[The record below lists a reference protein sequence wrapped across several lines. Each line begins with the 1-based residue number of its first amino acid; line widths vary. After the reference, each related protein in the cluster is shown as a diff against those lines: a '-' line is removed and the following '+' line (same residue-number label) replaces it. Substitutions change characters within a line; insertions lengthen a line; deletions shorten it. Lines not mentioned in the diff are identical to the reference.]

1 MSAVT
6 TTGGLLPRDLLDRVA
21 THDAKLDGTGPDS
34 YGLAP
39 GEQLSNSITHSW
51 NRVGTLWE
59 RFNTEL
65 ATLDSSERAIRL
77 TRRRLTLPLLGELGF
92 ADLSPPG
99 GLHLDGRDY
108 PISHEWAGS
117 VPVHLVG
124 ARVEIDRRTPGVAG
138 AARVSP
144 HGLVQ
149 EFLNR
154 SDKHLWAIVSNGR
167 RLRLLRDNASLT
179 RHAYVEFDLA
189 AMLDGE
195 QYSDFRLLWL
205 TCHRTRFEGER
216 PESCLLERWTQ
227 EAASSGV
234 RVLDRQRVG
243 VERALTALGEGF
255 VGQPNPELK
264 RRLRSGEL
272 STESYHRQVL
282 RVIYRL
288 LFLLVAESR
297 DLLLTPGADAAARK
311 RYERFYS
318 VGRLVALADR
328 QRGSPHTDLWEGFG
342 VVVGALSGT
351 ALAPSLELQPLG
363 SFLWS
368 PEATPDLN
376 DATID
381 NAHLLEAVR
390 ALAWTYDEG
399 SRVRRPVD
407 YRNLGAEEFG
417 SVYESL
423 LELHAEIDIDRP
435 AFRLVTAA
443 GNERKTTGS
452 YYTPAPLISRL
463 LDEALDPVLDE
474 AERGTDPAEA
484 LLALRVLDP
493 ACGSGHFLIAAA
505 HRIAGR
511 LATARSGDTEP
522 SPDDLREALRD
533 VIGRCLHGI
542 DINPMAVEL
551 CKVSLWLEANLP
563 GHPLGFLDHHIVVG
577 NSLLGTTPELL
588 AAGVPD
594 AAFKPLTGDDRE
606 WVKTL
611 RRTNKAERKER
622 ASAQTVMDLGWSPA
636 DGLAALARDVAVI
649 DSGPEDS
656 VDDVHVK
663 ADLFADMMES
673 SEYVRLKLAAD
684 AWCAAFV
691 ASKTPGVPPITDGT
705 VRAIDE
711 GRNIDSRA
719 RAAVHELAEQY
730 KFLHLHLAFPD
741 VFARSDGF
749 DAVLGNPPWDQI
761 QYDPRETFAASHPE
775 IAEAPTMA
783 KRNAMLRALETD
795 EPDTYQRY
803 QRDVRHLDGVKHF
816 LHASGCHPLASV
828 GRLNT
833 APLFVELMWNSTS
846 PEGRTG
852 VIAPTGI
859 ATDSFTQGFFRA
871 MVERRALV
879 SLYDFENSKTIFLGV
894 HRSFKFCLLTLV
906 GSQGHVRESRFSFF
920 AHEYSDLNAFERT
933 FSLAPE
939 DFALLNPNTKT
950 CPIFRTNRDAEIT
963 KAIYRRVP
971 LFILDDDPDGNPW
984 DVSFQLMF
992 MMNTDSYLFRT
1003 REELEAAGYVL
1014 HGNHYVRPAHVSGV
1028 DVDAATRDT
1037 HGPVGDSDRGSA
1049 EGAGR
1054 TSRIDA
1060 AVLKLTPLEEHIPD
1074 FERYVPLYEGKMV
1087 HQFDHRWATYSNGR
1101 FRDVRCSEKKD
1112 PTYLPLPRYWIPSRE
1127 ISSRASG
1134 SRPWLQGWR
1143 DVAGSTDER
1152 TLITALHPR
1161 VGAGHTLP
1169 QIVVCDS
1176 LTRRR
1181 SALIQCVMNT
1191 FACDFVARQK
1201 VGRAHVA
1208 LFVLKQIPLVAL
1220 DTEEILRF
1228 IEPIALELF
1237 FTAWDMAPVALDL
1250 GYSGPPFQWDE
1261 RRRPLL
1267 RAELDALMLHLYGV
1281 GRVDTLYILDT
1292 FPIVKRKDEQQY
1304 GGEYRTKRLILERYD
1319 AMAAAFERHFGSSAG
1334 SPNGDDPPLTQQS
1347 LGRYS
1352 ERLAE
1357 ALAAEYESGVSP
1369 PPADPSCAHP
1379 ESSRPSWAPPAP
1391 GVVS

>member
-21 THDAKLDGTGPDS
+21 THDAKLDRTTPDS

-39 GEQLSNSITHSW
+39 GEQLSNSIAHSW

-65 ATLDSSERAIRL
+65 ATLDDNERAIGL
-77 TRRRLTLPLLGELGF
+77 TRRRLTLPLLSELGF

-99 GLHLDGRDY
+99 GLHLDGQDY

-124 ARVEIDRRTPGVAG
+124 AGVEIDRRTPGVAG
-138 AARVSP
+138 AARISP

-154 SDKHLWAIVSNGR
+154 SDKHLWAIVSNGQ

-179 RHAYVEFDLA
+179 RRAYVEFDLA
-189 AMLDGE
+189 AMLNGE

-234 RVLDRQRVG
+234 RALDRQRVG

-255 VGQPNPELK
+255 IGQPNPELK
-264 RRLRSGEL
+264 QRLRSGEL
-272 STESYHRQVL
+272 STDDYHCQVL

-297 DLLLTPGADAAARK
+297 DLLLTPEADAAARK

-318 VGRLVALADR
+318 VGRLVTLANR
-328 QRGSPHTDLWEGFG
+328 QRGSPHSDLWEGFG
-342 VVVGALSGT
+342 VVARALSGT

-381 NAHLLEAVR
+381 NAQFLEAVR

-399 SRVRRPVD
+399 SRVRRPID
-407 YRNLGAEEFG
+407 YRNLGAEELG

-423 LELHAEIDIDRP
+423 LELRAEIDLDGP
-435 AFRLVTAA
+435 AFRLVTVA

-474 AERGTDPAEA
+474 AEQAADPADA
-484 LLALRVLDP
+484 LLGLRILDP

-511 LATARSGDTEP
+511 LASVRTGDAEP

-533 VIGRCLHGI
+533 VIGVCLHGI

-563 GHPLGFLDHHIVVG
+563 GHPLGFLDHRIVVG

-588 AAGVPD
+588 DAGVPD
-594 AAFKPLTGDDRE
+594 AAFKPLTGDDKE

-611 RRTNKAERKER
+611 RKTNKAERKER
-622 ASAQTVMDLGWSPA
+622 ARAQTVIDLGWSPA
-636 DGLAALARDVAVI
+636 DAVAALARDVAVI
-649 DSGPEDS
+649 DAGPEES
-656 VDDVHVK
+656 VDDVSVK
-663 ADLFADMMES
+663 ADLFFDMQES

-691 ASKTPGVPPITDGT
+691 ASKTPDDPPITDGT
-705 VRAIDE
+705 VRAINERRD
-711 GRNIDSRA
+711 IDFRA
-719 RAAVHELAEQY
+719 RAAVHDLAEQY

-741 VFARSDGF
+741 VFARSGGF

-761 QYDPRETFAASHPE
+761 QYDPRETFAASHPD

-783 KRNAMLRALETD
+783 RRSAMLRNLAES
-795 EPDTYQRY
+795 EPDSYQRY
-803 QRDVRHLDGVKHF
+803 QADVRHLDGVKHF
-816 LHASGCHPLASV
+816 LHASGRYPLGSV

-833 APLFVELMWNSTS
+833 APLFVELMWNSVA
-846 PEGRTG
+846 PRGRTG
-852 VIAPTGI
+852 VITPTGI

-871 MVERRALV
+871 MIERKRLF
-879 SLYDFENSKTIFLGV
+879 SLYDFENSKPIFPGV

-906 GSQGHVRESRFSFF
+906 GPEHSADKARFSFF
-920 AHEYSDLNAFERT
+920 SNDVADLGEPKRT
-933 FSLAPE
+933 CSLASD
-939 DFALLNPNTKT
+939 DFALLNPNTRT
-950 CPIFRTNRDAEIT
+950 CPIFRTSRDAEIT
-963 KAIYRRVP
+963 KGIYRRVSP
-971 LFILDDDPDGNPW
+971 FVEEYEASGNSW
-984 DVSFQLMF
+984 GVSFQLMF
-992 MMNTDSYLFRT
+992 MMNTDSYRFRT
-1003 REELEAAGYVL
+1003 REELEADGYVL
-1014 HGNHYVRPAHVSGV
+1014 RGNQFVHHLDGLDIGGRGAS
-1028 DVDAATRDT
+1028 
-1037 HGPVGDSDRGSA
+1037 PVPDRY
-1049 EGAGR
+1049 
-1054 TSRIDA
+1054 I
-1060 AVLKLTPLEEHIPD
+1060 
-1074 FERYVPLYEGKMV
+1074 PLYEGKMI
-1087 HQFDHRWATYSNGR
+1087 HQFDHRWTTYENGESR
-1101 FRDVRCSEKKD
+1101 EVTTVEKQD
-1112 PTYLPLPRYWIPSRE
+1112 PTFLSIPRYWVPAQDVSDCVSE
-1127 ISSRASG
+1127 V
-1134 SRPWLQGWR
+1134 RPWLQGWR
-1143 DVAGSTDER
+1143 EIARNTDER
-1152 TLITALHPR
+1152 TLIVALHPR
-1161 VGAGHTLP
+1161 VGAGNKLP
-1169 QIVVCDS
+1169 QLVPDGIDS
-1176 LTRRR
+1176 RLRHTVLQGIAN
-1181 SALIQCVMNT
+1181 SI
-1191 FACDFVARQK
+1191 ACDYVARQK
-1201 VGRAHVA
+1201 VGGTAVSI
-1208 LFVLKQIPLVAL
+1208 FIVKQVPIPSSLPEGICRKVQL
-1220 DTEEILRF
+1220 LI
-1228 IEPIALELF
+1228 LELSY
-1237 FTAWDMAPVALDL
+1237 TAWDMAPFASDV
-1250 GYSGPPFQWDE
+1250 GYSGPPFRWADS
-1261 RRRPLL
+1261 RRLML
-1267 RAELDALMLHLYGV
+1267 RAELDALMFHLYGIS
-1281 GRVDTLYILDT
+1281 RVDVYYIMDT
-1292 FPIVKRKDEQQY
+1292 FTTLKRKDEKQY
-1304 GGEYRTKRLILERYD
+1304 GHYRMMRRVLDRYD
-1319 AMAAAFERHFGSSAG
+1319 AMTESYVATHGTLNNT
-1334 SPNGDDPPLTQQS
+1334 PNGEDPPTDQHTLAV
-1347 LGRYS
+1347 YCKN
-1352 ERLAE
+1352 LAE
-1357 ALAAEYESGVSP
+1357 ALQTSYDCNIDP
-1369 PPADPSCAHP
+1369 PPAHPSCAHP
-1379 ESSRPSWAPPAP
+1379 ESTRPSWA
-1391 GVVS
+1391 S

>member
-21 THDAKLDGTGPDS
+21 THDAKLDGTTPDS

-65 ATLDSSERAIRL
+65 ATLDNSVRAIGL
-77 TRRRLTLPLLGELGF
+77 TRRRLTLPLLTELGF
-92 ADLSPPG
+92 ADLPPPG

-138 AARVSP
+138 AARISP

-154 SDKHLWAIVSNGR
+154 SDKHLWAIVCNGR

-179 RHAYVEFDLA
+179 RHAYVDFDLA

-234 RVLDRQRVG
+234 RALDRQRVG

-255 VGQPNPELK
+255 IGQPNPELR

-272 STESYHRQVL
+272 STENYHRQVL

-297 DLLLTPGADAAARK
+297 DLLLTPDADAAARK
-311 RYERFYS
+311 RYDRFYS

-342 VVVGALSGT
+342 VVVRALSGIS
-351 ALAPSLELQPLG
+351 LAPSLELQPLG

-376 DATID
+376 DTTID

-390 ALAWTYDEG
+390 ALAWVYDEG

-407 YRNLGAEEFG
+407 YRNLGAEELG

-423 LELHAEIDIDRP
+423 LELRAEIDLDRP
-435 AFRLVTAA
+435 AFRLVTVA

-474 AERGTDPAEA
+474 AERAADPADA

-511 LATARSGDTEP
+511 LASARSGDAEP
-522 SPDDLREALRD
+522 SPDDLRGALRD

-551 CKVSLWLEANLP
+551 CTVSLWLEANLP

-588 AAGVPD
+588 DAGVPD
-594 AAFKPLTGDDRE
+594 AAFKPLTGDDKE
-606 WVKTL
+606 WVRTL
-611 RRTNKAERKER
+611 RKTNKAERKER
-622 ASAQTVMDLGWSPA
+622 ERAQTVMDFGWSPA
-636 DGLAALARDVAVI
+636 AAVAALARDVAVI
-649 DSGPEDS
+649 DTGPEES
-656 VDDVHVK
+656 VDDVNVK
-663 ADLFADMMES
+663 ADLFADMQES
-673 SEYVRLKLAAD
+673 SEYVHLKLAAD

-691 ASKTPGVPPITDGT
+691 ASKTPDDPPITDGT
-705 VRAIDE
+705 VRAINE

-719 RAAVHELAEQY
+719 RASVADLAEQY
-730 KFLHLHLAFPD
+730 RFLHLHLAFPD
-741 VFARSDGF
+741 VFARSGGF

-761 QYDPRETFAASHPE
+761 QYDPRETFAASHPD

-783 KRNAMLRALETD
+783 KRNAMLRALSTS
-795 EPDTYQRY
+795 EPETYQRY
-803 QRDVRHLDGVKHF
+803 QADVRHLDGVKHF
-816 LHASGCHPLASV
+816 LHTSGRYPLGSV

-833 APLFVELMWNSTS
+833 APLFVELMWSGIA
-846 PEGRTG
+846 PRGRTG
-852 VIAPTGI
+852 VIVPTGI

-871 MVERRALV
+871 MVERRSLV
-879 SLYDFENSKTIFLGV
+879 SLYDFENSKPIFPGV
-894 HRSFKFCLLTLV
+894 HRSYKFCLLTLL
-906 GSQGHVRESRFSFF
+906 GSQGDIRESRFSFF
-920 AHEYSDLNAFERT
+920 AHEYSDLNAPERT

-971 LFILDDDPDGNPW
+971 PFVRDDDPDGNPW

-992 MMNTDSYLFRT
+992 MMNTGSELFRQQ
-1003 REELEAAGYVL
+1003 EDLEAEGYVRR
-1014 HGNHYVRPAHVSGV
+1014 GNHYLHTVPEDESA
-1028 DVDAATRDT
+1028 VDA
-1037 HGPVGDSDRGSA
+1037 GQGGSVCDRY
-1049 EGAGR
+1049 
-1054 TSRIDA
+1054 
-1060 AVLKLTPLEEHIPD
+1060 L
-1074 FERYVPLYEGKMV
+1074 PLYEGKMAT
-1087 HQFDHRWATYSNGR
+1087 FYDHRAA
-1101 FRDVRCSEKKD
+1101 DVVES
-1112 PTYLPLPRYWIPSRE
+1112 PTASKRQRQPRYLSSDEKADPSRLAIPLDWVNARE
-1127 ISSRASG
+1127 VEALVDEAG
-1134 SRPWLQGWR
+1134 KWLLGMN
-1143 DVAGSTDER
+1143 DVTSATNER
-1152 TLITALHPR
+1152 TTVCTALPISAAGDSEPLLRTMVHPHLLM
-1161 VGAGHTLP
+1161 AILNSFP
-1169 QIVVCDS
+1169 LDY
-1176 LTRRR
+1176 
-1181 SALIQCVMNT
+1181 
-1191 FACDFVARQK
+1191 VARQK
-1201 VGRAHVA
+1201 LGGMHMR
-1208 LFVLKQIPLVAL
+1208 FGYLKQLPVLTPVTIQPHLPL
-1220 DTEEILRF
+1220 
-1228 IEPIALELF
+1228 IAPSIMELVY
-1237 FTAWDMAPVALDL
+1237 TAWDMTSFASQLN
-1250 GYSGPPFQWDE
+1250 YRGPPFRWGDS
-1261 RRRPLL
+1261 RRALL
-1267 RAELDALMLHLYGV
+1267 RAQLDALMFHLYGIGHDDV
-1281 GRVDTLYILDT
+1281 SYVIDT
-1292 FPIVKRKDEQQY
+1292 FPIVRRKDEKDH
-1304 GGEYRTKRLILERYD
+1304 GEFRTKTLILDRYCSMTD
-1319 AMAAAFERHFGSSAG
+1319 AYEATHGTLLNT
-1334 SPNGDDPPLTQQS
+1334 PNGQNPPLNQQA
-1347 LGRYS
+1347 LAGYGT
-1352 ERLAE
+1352 RLAE
-1357 ALAAEYESGVSP
+1357 ALQANYSTNIDP
-1369 PPADPSCAHP
+1369 PPAHPSCAHS
-1379 ESSRPSWAPPAP
+1379 ESTRPSWAP
-1391 GVVS
+1391 

>member
-1 MSAVT
+1 MSVVT

-21 THDAKLDGTGPDS
+21 THDAKLDGTTPDS

-65 ATLDSSERAIRL
+65 ATLDDSERAIGL
-77 TRRRLTLPLLGELGF
+77 TRRRLTLPLLAELGF
-92 ADLSPPG
+92 TDLSPPG
-99 GLHLDGRDY
+99 GLHFDGRDY

-124 ARVEIDRRTPGVAG
+124 ARVEIDRRTPGVVG

-179 RHAYVEFDLA
+179 RHAYVDFDLA

-234 RVLDRQRVG
+234 RALDRQRVG

-255 VGQPNPELK
+255 IGQPNPVLK

-272 STESYHRQVL
+272 STEDYHRQVL

-297 DLLLTPGADAAARK
+297 DLLLTPEADAAARK

-318 VGRLVALADR
+318 LRRLVTLADR
-328 QRGSPHTDLWEGFG
+328 QRGSPHSDLWEGFG
-342 VVVGALSGT
+342 VVVRALSGI

-368 PEATPDLN
+368 SEATPDLN

-381 NAHLLEAVR
+381 NAHFLEAVR
-390 ALAWTYDEG
+390 ALAWVYDEG
-399 SRVRRPVD
+399 SRVRRPID
-407 YRNLGAEEFG
+407 YRNLGAEELG

-423 LELHAEIDIDRP
+423 LELRAEIDLDGPR
-435 AFRLVTAA
+435 FRLVTIA

-463 LDEALDPVLDE
+463 LDEALDPVLDD
-474 AERGTDPAEA
+474 AERAAEPANA
-484 LLALRVLDP
+484 LLALRILDP

-511 LATARSGDTEP
+511 LASIRSGDAEP
-522 SPDDLREALRD
+522 SPAAEGEALRD

-551 CKVSLWLEANLP
+551 CKVSLWLEANRP

-588 AAGVPD
+588 DAGVPD
-594 AAFKPLTGDDRE
+594 AAFKPLTGDDNE

-611 RRTNKAERKER
+611 RKTNKAERKER
-622 ASAQTVMDLGWSPA
+622 ESAQTVMDLDWSPGDA
-636 DGLAALARDVAVI
+636 VAALARDVAVI
-649 DSGPEDS
+649 DAGPEES
-656 VDDVHVK
+656 VDDINVK
-663 ADLFADMMES
+663 ADLFADIQES
-673 SEYVRLKLAAD
+673 SDYVRLKLATD

-691 ASKTPGVPPITDGT
+691 TSKTLDGPPITDGT
-705 VRAIDE
+705 VRAISD
-711 GRNIDSRA
+711 GRNVDSRV
-719 RAAVHELAEQY
+719 RAAVFELAEQF

-741 VFARSDGF
+741 VFARSGGF

-761 QYDPRETFAASHPE
+761 QYDPRETFAASHPD

-783 KRNAMLRALETD
+783 RRNAMIKALETD
-795 EPDTYQRY
+795 EPDAYERY
-803 QRDVRHLDGVKHF
+803 QRDVQHLDGVKHF
-816 LHASGCHPLASV
+816 LHASGRYPLGSV

-833 APLFVELMWNSTS
+833 APLFVELMWNGIA
-846 PEGRTG
+846 PRGRTG
-852 VIAPTGI
+852 VIVPTGI
-859 ATDSFTQGFFRA
+859 ATDSFTQAFFRA
-871 MVERRALV
+871 MVEREALV
-879 SLYDFENSKTIFLGV
+879 SLFDFENRRGIFPAV
-894 HRSFKFCLLTLV
+894 DSRTKFCVLTLV
-906 GSQGHVRESRFSFF
+906 GSAGRVSESRFSFF
-920 AHEYSDLNAFERT
+920 LHDYSDLNEPERT
-933 FSLAPE
+933 FKLAAE

-971 LFILDDDPDGNPW
+971 PFVRDDDPDGNPW
-984 DVSFQLMF
+984 GVSFQLMF
-992 MMNTDSYLFRT
+992 MMNTDSHLFHT
-1003 REELEAAGYVL
+1003 REELEVAGYVL
-1014 HGNHYVRPAHVSGV
+1014 QGNHFVRPTCRDGSGV
-1028 DVDAATRDT
+1028 AS
-1037 HGPVGDSDRGSA
+1037 GGECSGGD
-1049 EGAGR
+1049 
-1054 TSRIDA
+1054 
-1060 AVLKLTPLEEHIPD
+1060 
-1074 FERYVPLYEGKMV
+1074 RYLPLYEGKMAT
-1087 HQFDHRWATYSNGR
+1087 FYDHRASDVFKSPTATKRQRQPRYLTAE
-1101 FRDVRCSEKKD
+1101 EKQSAARLA
-1112 PTYLPLPRYWIPSRE
+1112 LPLDWVSE
-1127 ISSRASG
+1127 TEVRA
-1134 SRPWLQGWR
+1134 
-1143 DVAGSTDER
+1143 
-1152 TLITALHPR
+1152 R
-1161 VGAGHTLP
+1161 VGAHRGWLLGLNDLTSATNERTTVCTALPVTAVGHSEPL
-1169 QIVVCDS
+1169 IV
-1176 LTRRR
+1176 TRAAAHLLL
-1181 SALIQCVMNT
+1181 ALLNS
-1191 FACDFVARQK
+1191 FVVDYIARQK
-1201 VGRAHVA
+1201 VGGTHMTYSY
-1208 LFVLKQIPLVAL
+1208 LKQLPLPLPGMVQPHAGL
-1220 DTEEILRF
+1220 IDPVV
-1228 IEPIALELF
+1228 IELSY
-1237 FTAWDMAPVALDL
+1237 TAWDMAPFAKQL
-1250 GYSGPPFQWDE
+1250 GYSGPPFRWDDK
-1261 RRRPLL
+1261 RRSLL
-1267 RAELDALMLHLYGV
+1267 RSELDALMFHLYGI
-1281 GRVDTLYILDT
+1281 GRSDTDYIMET
-1292 FPIVKRKDEQQY
+1292 FTTLKRKDEKNH
-1304 GGEYRTKRLILERYD
+1304 GEYRTKHLILDRYD
-1319 AMAAAFERHFGSSAG
+1319 AMTESYGATHGTAET
-1334 SPNGDDPPLTQQS
+1334 PNGQNPPVDQEALS
-1347 LGRYS
+1347 RYS
-1352 ERLAE
+1352 SRLAE
-1357 ALAAEYESGVSP
+1357 ALQANYRSNIDP
-1369 PPADPSCAHP
+1369 PPAHPSCAHP
-1379 ESSRPSWAPPAP
+1379 ESTRPSWAT
-1391 GVVS
+1391 

>member
-21 THDAKLDGTGPDS
+21 THDAKLNGTTPDS
-34 YGLAP
+34 YGLVP

-65 ATLDSSERAIRL
+65 ATLDNSERAIGL
-77 TRRRLTLPLLGELGF
+77 TRRRLTLPLLTELGF
-92 ADLSPPG
+92 ADLPPPG

-138 AARVSP
+138 AARISP

-179 RHAYVEFDLA
+179 RHAYVDFDLA

-234 RVLDRQRVG
+234 RALDRQRVG

-255 VGQPNPELK
+255 IGQPNPELR

-272 STESYHRQVL
+272 STENYHRQVL

-297 DLLLTPGADAAARK
+297 DLLVTPDADAAARK
-311 RYERFYS
+311 RYDRFYS
-318 VGRLVALADR
+318 AGRLVALADR

-342 VVVGALSGT
+342 VVVRALSGT

-381 NAHLLEAVR
+381 NAHLLEGVR
-390 ALAWTYDEG
+390 ALAWVYDEG

-407 YRNLGAEEFG
+407 YRNLGAEELG

-423 LELHAEIDIDRP
+423 LELRAEIDLDRP
-435 AFRLVTAA
+435 AFRLVTVA

-474 AERGTDPAEA
+474 AERAADPADA

-511 LATARSGDTEP
+511 LASARSGDAEP

-594 AAFKPLTGDDRE
+594 AAFKSLTGDDKE
-606 WVKTL
+606 WVRTL
-611 RRTNKAERKER
+611 RKTNKAERKER
-622 ASAQTVMDLGWSPA
+622 ERAQTVMDFGWSPTDA
-636 DGLAALARDVAVI
+636 VAALARDVAVI
-649 DSGPEDS
+649 DAGPEES
-656 VDDVHVK
+656 VDDVNVK
-663 ADLFADMMES
+663 ADLFADMQES
-673 SEYVRLKLAAD
+673 SEYVHLKLAAD

-691 ASKTPGVPPITDGT
+691 ASKTPDDPPITDGT
-705 VRAIDE
+705 VRAINE

-719 RAAVHELAEQY
+719 RAAVADLAEQY
-730 KFLHLHLAFPD
+730 WFLHLHLAFPD
-741 VFARSDGF
+741 VFARSGGF

-761 QYDPRETFAASHPE
+761 QYDPRETFAASHPD

-783 KRNAMLRALETD
+783 RRNTMLRALSTS
-795 EPDTYQRY
+795 EPETYQRY
-803 QRDVRHLDGVKHF
+803 QADVRHLDGVKHF
-816 LHASGCHPLASV
+816 LHISGRYPLGSV

-833 APLFVELMWNSTS
+833 APLFLELMWTS
-846 PEGRTG
+846 IAPRGRTG
-852 VIAPTGI
+852 VIVPTGI

-871 MVERRALV
+871 MIEREALV
-879 SLYDFENSKTIFLGV
+879 SLFDFENRRGIFPAV
-894 HRSFKFCLLTLV
+894 DSRTKFCLLTLV
-906 GSQGHVRESRFSFF
+906 GSGGQVGESRFSFF
-920 AHEYSDLNAFERT
+920 AHEYSDLNAPERK
-933 FSLAPE
+933 FSLASE
-939 DFALLNPNTKT
+939 DFVLLNPNTKT

-971 LFILDDDPDGNPW
+971 PFVRDDNPDGNPW

-992 MMNTDSYLFRT
+992 MMNTDSHLFHT
-1003 REELEAAGYVL
+1003 RQELEAAGYVL
-1014 HGNHYVRPAHVSGV
+1014 QGNHLVHPAGQDGLGAESPKDCPTV
-1028 DVDAATRDT
+1028 D
-1037 HGPVGDSDRGSA
+1037 
-1049 EGAGR
+1049 
-1054 TSRIDA
+1054 
-1060 AVLKLTPLEEHIPD
+1060 
-1074 FERYVPLYEGKMV
+1074 RYLPLYEGKMAT
-1087 HQFDHRWATYSNGR
+1087 FYDHRAADAVKSLTATQR
-1101 FRDVRCSEKKD
+1101 QRQ
-1112 PTYLPLPRYWIPSRE
+1112 PRY
-1127 ISSRASG
+1127 
-1134 SRPWLQGWR
+1134 L
-1143 DVAGSTDER
+1143 STDEKQSATRLALPLDWVSKPHVRERVGVHRGWLLGFNDLTSATNER
-1152 TLITALHPR
+1152 TTVCTALPVTAVGNKEPLVRTSRDAHPLL
-1161 VGAGHTLP
+1161 VALNSF
-1169 QIVVCDS
+1169 VVDY
-1176 LTRRR
+1176 
-1181 SALIQCVMNT
+1181 I
-1191 FACDFVARQK
+1191 ARQK
-1201 VGRAHVA
+1201 VGGTSMNFFYFKQLPVVSPY
-1208 LFVLKQIPLVAL
+1208 VLQPHSRLIDPAV
-1220 DTEEILRF
+1220 
-1228 IEPIALELF
+1228 LELVY
-1237 FTAWDMAPVALDL
+1237 TAWDMKSFANQL
-1250 GYSGPPFQWDE
+1250 GPSGPPFRWDDE
-1261 RRRPLL
+1261 RRSQL
-1267 RAELDALMLHLYGV
+1267 RAELDALMFHLYGV
-1281 GRVDTLYILDT
+1281 SRSDTEYVMDT
-1292 FPIVKRKDEQQY
+1292 FTTLKRKDEKTY
-1304 GGEYRTKRLILERYD
+1304 GEYRTKRQVLDRYD
-1319 AMAAAFERHFGSSAG
+1319 AMTHAYLATHGALDD
-1334 SPNGDDPPLTQQS
+1334 SPNGEDPPLDQQ
-1347 LGRYS
+1347 
-1352 ERLAE
+1352 
-1357 ALAAEYESGVSP
+1357 ALAAYSDRLAQALQDNYGSNISP
-1369 PPADPSCAHP
+1369 PPAHPSCAHP
-1379 ESSRPSWAPPAP
+1379 ESTRPSWAT
-1391 GVVS
+1391 

>member
-1 MSAVT
+1 MSVVT

-21 THDAKLDGTGPDS
+21 TSDAKLDGTTPDS

-65 ATLDSSERAIRL
+65 ATLDDSERAIGL
-77 TRRRLTLPLLGELGF
+77 TRRRLTLPLLAELGF
-92 ADLSPPG
+92 TDLSPPG
-99 GLHLDGRDY
+99 GLHFDGRDY

-124 ARVEIDRRTPGVAG
+124 ARVEIDRRTPGVVG

-234 RVLDRQRVG
+234 RALDRQRVG

-255 VGQPNPELK
+255 IGQPNPVLK

-272 STESYHRQVL
+272 STENYHRQVL

-297 DLLLTPGADAAARK
+297 DLLLTPEADTAARK

-318 VGRLVALADR
+318 LRRLVTLADR
-328 QRGSPHTDLWEGFG
+328 QRGSPHADLWEGFG
-342 VVVGALSGT
+342 VVVRALSGI

-368 PEATPDLN
+368 SDATPDLN

-381 NAHLLEAVR
+381 NAHFLEAVR
-390 ALAWTYDEG
+390 ALAWVHDEG
-399 SRVRRPVD
+399 SRVRRPID
-407 YRNLGAEEFG
+407 YRNLGAEELG

-423 LELHAEIDIDRP
+423 LELRAEVDLDGQR
-435 AFRLVTAA
+435 FRLVTIA

-463 LDEALDPVLDE
+463 LDEALDPALDD
-474 AERGTDPAEA
+474 AERAAKPADA
-484 LLALRVLDP
+484 LLALRILDP

-511 LATARSGDTEP
+511 LASVRSGDAEP
-522 SPDDLREALRD
+522 SLEDLREALRD
-533 VIGRCLHGI
+533 IIGRCLHGI

-563 GHPLGFLDHHIVVG
+563 GHPLGFLDHHIIVG
-577 NSLLGTTPELL
+577 DSLLGTTPGLL
-588 AAGVPD
+588 DAGVPD
-594 AAFKPLTGDDRE
+594 AAFKPLTGDDKE

-611 RRTNKAERKER
+611 RKTNKAERNER
-622 ASAQTVMDLGWSPA
+622 ERAQTVMDLGWSPA
-636 DGLAALARDVAVI
+636 DAVAALARDVTVI
-649 DSGPEDS
+649 DAGPEDS
-656 VDDVHVK
+656 VDDINVK
-663 ADLFADMMES
+663 ADLFADMQES

-691 ASKTPGVPPITDGT
+691 TSKTPDGPPITDDT
-705 VRAIDE
+705 VRAISD
-711 GRNIDSRA
+711 GRNVDSRV
-719 RAAVHELAEQY
+719 RAAVFELAEQF

-741 VFARSDGF
+741 VFARSGGF

-761 QYDPRETFAASHPE
+761 QYDPRETFAASHPD

-783 KRNAMLRALETD
+783 RRNAMIQALEAD
-795 EPDTYQRY
+795 EPDAYERY
-803 QRDVRHLDGVKHF
+803 QRDVQHLDRVKHF
-816 LHASGCHPLASV
+816 LHASGRYPLGSV

-833 APLFVELMWNSTS
+833 APLFVELMWNGAAPRGT
-846 PEGRTG
+846 TG
-852 VIAPTGI
+852 VIVPTGI
-859 ATDSFTQGFFRA
+859 ATDSFTQGFFRT
-871 MVERRALV
+871 MVEREALV
-879 SLYDFENSKTIFLGV
+879 SLFDFENRRGIFPAV
-894 HRSFKFCLLTLV
+894 DSRTKFCVLTLL
-906 GSQGHVRESRFSFF
+906 GSAGRVSESRFSFF
-920 AHEYSDLNAFERT
+920 AHECSDLNEPERI
-933 FSLAPE
+933 FNLAAE

-971 LFILDDDPDGNPW
+971 PFVRDDDPEGNPW

-992 MMNTDSYLFRT
+992 MMNTGSELFRQQ
-1003 REELEAAGYVL
+1003 EDLEADGYVRR
-1014 HGNHYVRPAHVSGV
+1014 GNHYVHLVSDDEPAVE
-1028 DVDAATRDT
+1028 A
-1037 HGPVGDSDRGSA
+1037 GPEGSVCDRY
-1049 EGAGR
+1049 
-1054 TSRIDA
+1054 
-1060 AVLKLTPLEEHIPD
+1060 L
-1074 FERYVPLYEGKMV
+1074 PLYEGKMAT
-1087 HQFDHRWATYSNGR
+1087 FYDHRAA
-1101 FRDVRCSEKKD
+1101 DVVES
-1112 PTYLPLPRYWIPSRE
+1112 PTASKRRRQPRYLSPDEKADPSRLAIPLDWVNARE
-1127 ISSRASG
+1127 VEAQVGESG
-1134 SRPWLQGWR
+1134 NWLLGVN
-1143 DVAGSTDER
+1143 DVTSATNER
-1152 TLITALHPR
+1152 TTVCTALPISA
-1161 VGAGHTLP
+1161 AG
-1169 QIVVCDS
+1169 DS
-1176 LTRRR
+1176 EPLLRTTVDPHLLMAILN
-1181 SALIQCVMNT
+1181 SFPL
-1191 FACDFVARQK
+1191 DYVARQK
-1201 VGRAHVA
+1201 VGGMHMR
-1208 LFVLKQIPLVAL
+1208 FGYLKQLPVLAPVAIQPHLPHIVPSIVELVY
-1220 DTEEILRF
+1220 
-1228 IEPIALELF
+1228 
-1237 FTAWDMAPVALDL
+1237 TAWDMTSFASRLN
-1250 GYSGPPFQWDE
+1250 YRGPPFRWDNS
-1261 RRRPLL
+1261 RRVLL
-1267 RAELDALMLHLYGV
+1267 SAELDALMFHLYGIAHDDV
-1281 GRVDTLYILDT
+1281 SYIIDT
-1292 FPIVKRKDEQQY
+1292 FPIVRRKDENSYGVFRTKELILDRYSSMTETYETTHGTLINTPNGPNPPLDQQALAGY
-1304 GGEYRTKRLILERYD
+1304 SIRLGEALQANYRTNID
-1319 AMAAAFERHFGSSAG
+1319 
-1334 SPNGDDPPLTQQS
+1334 
-1347 LGRYS
+1347 
-1352 ERLAE
+1352 
-1357 ALAAEYESGVSP
+1357 P
-1369 PPADPSCAHP
+1369 PPAHPSCAHP
-1379 ESSRPSWAPPAP
+1379 ESTRPSWALEYLH
-1391 GVVS
+1391 

>member
-21 THDAKLDGTGPDS
+21 THDPKLDGTTPDS

-39 GEQLSNSITHSW
+39 GEQLSNSIAHSW

-59 RFNTEL
+59 RFNSEL
-65 ATLDSSERAIRL
+65 ATLDTSERAIGL
-77 TRRRLTLPLLGELGF
+77 TRRRLTLPLLTELGF
-92 ADLSPPG
+92 TGLSPPG
-99 GLHLDGRDY
+99 GLHLNGRDY

-124 ARVEIDRRTPGVAG
+124 ARVEIDRSTPGVAG
-138 AARVSP
+138 AARTSP

-179 RHAYVEFDLA
+179 RPAYVEFDFT

-227 EAASSGV
+227 EAATSGV
-234 RVLDRQRVG
+234 RALDRQRVG

-255 VGQPNPELK
+255 IGQPNPQLR
-264 RRLRSGEL
+264 RRLRSGGL
-272 STESYHRQVL
+272 STENYHRQVL

-297 DLLLTPGADAAARK
+297 DLLLAPDADGAARK
-311 RYERFYS
+311 RYVRFYS
-318 VGRLVALADR
+318 VDRLVALADR

-342 VVVGALSGT
+342 VVVRALSGT
-351 ALAPSLELQPLG
+351 ALAPSLELSPLG

-376 DATID
+376 DATLD
-381 NAHLLEAVR
+381 NAHFLEAVR
-390 ALAWTYDEG
+390 ALAWVYDEG

-407 YRNLGAEEFG
+407 YRNLDAEELG

-423 LELHAEIDIDRP
+423 LELRAEIDLDRP
-435 AFRLVTAA
+435 AFRLVTVA

-474 AERGTDPAEA
+474 AERAADPAAA

-505 HRIAGR
+505 RRIAGR
-511 LATARSGDTEP
+511 LASARSGDAEP
-522 SPDDLREALRD
+522 NSDDRGEALRD

-588 AAGVPD
+588 DAGVPD
-594 AAFKPLTGDDRE
+594 VAFKPLTGDDKE

-611 RRTNKAERKER
+611 RKTNKAERKER
-622 ASAQTVMDLGWSPA
+622 ERAQTVMDLGWSPT
-636 DGLAALARDVAVI
+636 DSVAALARDVAVI
-649 DSGPEDS
+649 DAGPEES
-656 VDDVHVK
+656 VDDVNVK
-663 ADLFADMMES
+663 ADLFADMQES
-673 SEYVRLKLAAD
+673 SEYVHLKLAAD

-691 ASKTPGVPPITDGT
+691 APKAPDDPPITDGT
-705 VRAIDE
+705 VRAINEQRD
-711 GRNIDSRA
+711 IDSRA

-730 KFLHLHLAFPD
+730 KFLHLHLAFPE
-741 VFARSDGF
+741 VFARSGGF

-761 QYDPRETFAASHPE
+761 QYDPRETFAASHPD

-783 KRNAMLRALETD
+783 KRMVMLRNLAES
-795 EPDTYQRY
+795 EPDSYQRY
-803 QRDVRHLDGVKHF
+803 QADVRHLDGVKHF
-816 LHASGCHPLASV
+816 LHTSGRYPLGSV

-833 APLFVELMWNSTS
+833 APLFVELMWNGIALQ
-846 PEGRTG
+846 GRTG

-871 MVERRALV
+871 MVERRSLV
-879 SLYDFENSKTIFLGV
+879 SLYDFENGKPIFPGV
-894 HRSFKFCLLTLV
+894 HRSYKFCLLTLV
-906 GSQGHVRESRFSFF
+906 GSQGHIGESRFSFF
-920 AHEYSDLNAFERT
+920 AHQYSDLNAPERT
-933 FSLAPE
+933 FNLTPE

-963 KAIYRRVP
+963 KEIYRRVP
-971 LFILDDDPDGNPW
+971 PFVRDNDPDGNPW
-984 DVSFQLMF
+984 NVSFQLMF
-992 MMNTDSYLFRT
+992 MMNTDSHLFRT

-1014 HGNHYVRPAHVSGV
+1014 HGNYFVRPANEGRPHT
-1028 DVDAATRDT
+1028 VDAVCAN
-1037 HGPVGDSDRGSA
+1037 SA
-1049 EGAGR
+1049 V
-1054 TSRIDA
+1054 DQ
-1060 AVLKLTPLEEHIPD
+1060 
-1074 FERYVPLYEGKMV
+1074 YVPLYEGKMI
-1087 HQFDHRWATYSNGR
+1087 HQFDHRWATFSNGR
-1101 FRDVRCSEKKD
+1101 FRDVTSDEKKN
-1112 PTYLPLPRYWIPSRE
+1112 PAFVPLPRYWIAASD
-1127 ISSRASG
+1127 ISERATD
-1134 SRPWLQGWR
+1134 RRLWMQGWR
-1143 DVAGSTDER
+1143 DVARSTDER
-1152 TLITALHPR
+1152 TLICSAHPYLA
-1161 VGAGHTLP
+1161 AGHKLP
-1169 QIVVCDS
+1169 QIVS
-1176 LTRRR
+1176 LSSIEQSR
-1181 SALIQCVMNT
+1181 SGLLLSIMNS
-1191 FACDFVARQK
+1191 FACDYVTRQK
-1201 VGRAHVA
+1201 IGGTSVA
-1208 LFVLKQIPLVAL
+1208 FFVIKQVPIGVQATL
-1220 DTEEILRF
+1220 DFRHWIDSRL
-1228 IEPIALELF
+1228 LELSYS
-1237 FTAWDMAPVALDL
+1237 AWDMAPLANSLE
-1250 GYSGPPFQWDE
+1250 YYGPPFLWDDD
-1261 RRRPLL
+1261 RRSLIG
-1267 RAELDALMLHLYGV
+1267 AELDALMFHFYGI
-1281 GRVDTLYILDT
+1281 GRADTAYIMDT
-1292 FPIVKRKDEQQY
+1292 FPIVERKDEQRY
-1304 GGEYRTKRLILERYD
+1304 GEYRTKRLILDRYD
-1319 AMAAAFERHFGSSAG
+1319 AMTDAYEARHSTLNDT
-1334 SPNGDDPPLTQQS
+1334 PNGESPPVDQWTLAI
-1347 LGRYS
+1347 YS
-1352 ERLAE
+1352 DKLAE
-1357 ALAAEYESGVSP
+1357 ALHTGYESNVSP
-1369 PPADPSCAHP
+1369 PPAHPSCAHP
-1379 ESSRPSWAPPAP
+1379 ESTRPSWA
-1391 GVVS
+1391 S